1 MNPPKAKKQRK
12 RRKKRKGAPGALVEE
27 LDLMSDVVFCLNLPQ
42 RVQRRATRVVKSS
55 SSGGRVS
62 TSQVPISVTFRARR
76 YPVCTSAFPKES
88 EAETQ
93 PPLGNVDELLA
104 WPALHHTLSWIR
116 GVHILDLNK
125 IFKKKLSRKKMM
137 QDVVA
142 RIGGRATL
150 DLVFPPLSRDN
161 FQRMIQDEYEGSQTV
176 ANLLEKGLEREA
188 EAMRKQEILVMVD
201 SRTRKSWGADRIVPV
216 WFLIWVLEWDYLRPH
231 FSTFNTKFGVCFQI
245 ADAMRCKMQ
254 TGVGSN
260 DTDRELLSQSRKV
273 IKSMEIISNQGNLT
287 LLQNRTRDLVSVDMA
302 CRRLFNRRERPWRS
316 GNTKKSLAEA
326 EEVLSGTSSSN
337 TAAGKNKDDS
347 MSARVT
353 DLEEA
358 FDVEIIT
365 MGSKLERL
373 KSDVRMLALKCRV
386 LDKQQQKNLFR
397 TVTPSIEIIQ
407 NDAAAAASAI
417 VSNRRPDQRFLSS
430 GGSDEEEE
438 EENSSDSD
446 YSTSDSDSSAE
457 EDVSSSSSSSSEDSE
472 EEEKEEDLTKQKQRK
487 RPRWIKRQQQQHQQ
501 RYQHQPQNQYP
512 GKTKQFKKQRQRY
525 QI

>member
-1 MNPPKAKKQRK
+1 MNPPKAKKPEK
-12 RRKKRKGAPGALVEE
+12 RRKKRKRAPGALVEE

-42 RVQRRATRVVKSS
+42 QVQRRATRNVKSS
-55 SSGGRVS
+55 SSSSKVS

-88 EAETQ
+88 DEETQ
-93 PPLGNVDELLA
+93 PPLGNVDELLG
-104 WPALHHTLSWIR
+104 WPTLHHTVSWIR

-125 IFKKKLSRKKMM
+125 IFKKRISRKNLM

-150 DLVFPPLSRDN
+150 DVVFPPLSRDD
-161 FQRMIQDEYEGSQTV
+161 FQRMIQDEYEGSLTV
-176 ANLLEKGLEREA
+176 ANLLEKGLKREA
-188 EAMRKQEILVMVD
+188 DALRKQEILVMVD

-231 FSTFNTKFGVCFQI
+231 FATFNTKFGVCFQI
-245 ADAMRCKMQ
+245 ADAMRCKML
-254 TGVGSN
+254 TGAGSN

-273 IKSMEIISNQGNLT
+273 IKSMEIISNQENLT

-302 CRRLFNRRERPWRS
+302 CRRLFDHRERPWRS
-316 GNTKKSLAEA
+316 ANTKKSLAEA

-337 TAAGKNKDDS
+337 GGGGGKNKDDS

-373 KSDVRMLALKCRV
+373 KSDIRMLALKCRV
-386 LDKQQQKNLFR
+386 LDKQQRNPYR
-397 TVTPSIEIIQ
+397 AVIPSVKIIQ
-407 NDAAAAASAI
+407 NDGAV
-417 VSNRRPDQRFLSS
+417 VSNRPDQRFLPPYDSN
-430 GGSDEEEE
+430 EEE
-438 EENSSDSD
+438 EENSSDLD
-446 YSTSDSDSSAE
+446 YSSSDSDSSGEDDNDA
-457 EDVSSSSSSSSEDSE
+457 DVSSSSSSSGDSE
-472 EEEKEEDLTKQKQRK
+472 EEKEEEDLTKQEQRK
-487 RPRWIKRQQQQHQQ
+487 RPRWIKRQKQQQ
-501 RYQHQPQNQYP
+501 RYQQQHYP
-512 GKTKQFKKQRQRY
+512 GKITTTITTTKQSKRRKRRY
-525 QI
+525 